1 LLITVPV
8 VSRIKGLLLTENNGS
23 RKLARY
29 LDDQHMHNLYQ
40 RFVLEYYRKHYPE
53 FKVTAAQID
62 WDIDDG
68 IIDFLP
74 AMKTDITIEYKGK
87 TLIIDTKY
95 YAHTML
101 IR

>member
-1 LLITVPV
+1 
-8 VSRIKGLLLTENNGS
+8 
-23 RKLARY
+23 
-29 LDDQHMHNLYQ
+29 
-40 RFVLEYYRKHYPE
+40 
-53 FKVTAAQID
+53 VTAAQID
-62 WDIDDG
+62 WDVADG

-74 AMKTDITIEYKGK
+74 VMKSDITIEYQGK